1 MILQQIHGTTLLL
14 HFAGKKILIDPVLSL
29 EKSALPLS
37 PATNA
42 AVSLQEILQADA
54 VILTSLYPERFDDAA
69 RKLLPKTIPVY
80 VQDRMDQAELK
91 HSGFTNVQIVEKHT
105 HFGNIALTRTPFTGN
120 PNGVLMEHPAEKSL
134 LITGDSVWND
144 GFLNA
149 IHTAGPRAIA
159 VNCGTEELA
168 KATPCQLTAD
178 DIWKLHEAAPQAS
191 LITCQIEAFHQWGL
205 DRLSLQ
211 QFMLKKNFNSKFLIP
226 ENGKNYYL

>member
-91 HSGFTNVQIVEKHT
+91 HSGFTNV
-105 HFGNIALTRTPFTGN
+105 
-120 PNGVLMEHPAEKSL
+120 
-134 LITGDSVWND
+134 
-144 GFLNA
+144 
-149 IHTAGPRAIA
+149 
-159 VNCGTEELA
+159 
-168 KATPCQLTAD
+168 
-178 DIWKLHEAAPQAS
+178 
-191 LITCQIEAFHQWGL
+191 
-205 DRLSLQ
+205 
-211 QFMLKKNFNSKFLIP
+211 
-226 ENGKNYYL
+226 